1 MCSEHT
7 VKVSALIAG
16 ACNDNE
22 HKKVVWSCPLDSRR
36 GYGILEPLFPL
47 IKIAYN
53 GMQNQI
59 SLC

>member
-22 HKKVVWSCPLDSRR
+22 HKKVVWSTSSI
-36 GYGILEPLFPL
+36 ILLNTKE
-47 IKIAYN
+47 YN
-53 GMQNQI
+53 TTI
-59 SLC
+59 DHCSCLVWEK